1 MKAVQKAL
9 YSFACVAALAQVANA
24 TSMTPPPP
32 DVAARSYF
40 LKDFYSNQ
48 TLASKAADDRVEPAS
63 LTKLMTAYLTFKA
76 IKQGTIKIDQ
86 VIPVSEKAWRAEGS
100 RMFIDLKTP
109 VTVNELIQGMI
120 IQSGNDAC
128 IALAEA
134 IAGSEDVFAQMMN
147 REAQRLG
154 MKGTHFMNS
163 TGLPHPQHYTT
174 AADLATLAVAIV
186 RDYPEYFPIYSKKEY
201 TYNKITQP
209 NRNGLLWKDPNVDG
223 MKTGHTESA
232 GYCLVA
238 TSRREGRR
246 VMSVVLGTSSANVRE
261 SESAKLLNYGLQFFD
276 TPKVY
281 SRNQSLQTLKV
292 WKGQAEDVKIGFNR
306 DLYLSVP
313 KGQAG
318 NIKATLTTQQPLIAP
333 VSAGQAV
340 GKVKLELNG
349 QPLGE
354 YPVVALA
361 TVQQAGFFGRSW
373 DSVRLMFKEQPGAAG
388 GSRRYDEALRPSSR
402 KAKSC
407 QNQP

>member
-1 MKAVQKAL
+1 MNAVKKAL
-9 YSFACVAALAQVANA
+9 YSLACCATLAQISNA
-24 TSMTPPPP
+24 ASMTPPPP
-32 DVAARSYF
+32 EVAARSYF
-40 LKDFYSNQ
+40 LKDFHSNQ
-48 TLASKAADDRVEPAS
+48 TLAAKSADDRVEPAS

-86 VIPVSEKAWRAEGS
+86 VIPVSEKAWKAEGS

-109 VTVNELIQGMI
+109 VTVNELIHGMI

-134 IAGSEDVFAQMMN
+134 IAGSEEVFAQMMN

-154 MKGTHFMNS
+154 MKNSHFMNS
-163 TGLPHPQHYTT
+163 TGLPHPQHFTS
-174 AADLATLAVAIV
+174 ANDLGLLATAIIK
-186 RDYPEYFPIYSKKEY
+186 DFPQYFPIYSKKEY

-238 TSRREGRR
+238 TSRRDGRR
-246 VMSVVLGTSSANVRE
+246 VLSVVLGTASANVRE
-261 SESAKLLNYGLQFFD
+261 SESAKLLNYGLQFYD

-281 SRNQSLQTLKV
+281 SNGQTVQTLKV
-292 WKGQAEDVKIGFNR
+292 WKGQAPEVKIGFNR

-318 NIKATLTTQQPLIAP
+318 KIKASLTTQQPLIAP
-333 VSAGQAV
+333 ISAGQAV
-340 GKVKLELNG
+340 GKIKLELDG
-349 QPLGE
+349 KVLGE
-354 YPVVALA
+354 YPVVSLA
-361 TVQQAGFFGRSW
+361 TVGQAGFFGRTW
-373 DSVRLMFKEQPGAAG
+373 DSLRLMLK
-388 GSRRYDEALRPSSR
+388 
-402 KAKSC
+402 
-407 QNQP
+407 

>member
-24 TSMTPPPP
+24 TSMPPPPP

-174 AADLATLAVAIV
+174 AADLATLAAAIV

-373 DSVRLMFKEQPGAAG
+373 DSVRLMFK
-388 GSRRYDEALRPSSR
+388 
-402 KAKSC
+402 
-407 QNQP
+407 

>member
-1 MKAVQKAL
+1 
-9 YSFACVAALAQVANA
+9 
-24 TSMTPPPP
+24 MTPPPP

-174 AADLATLAVAIV
+174 AADLATLAAAIV

-373 DSVRLMFKEQPGAAG
+373 DSVRLMFK
-388 GSRRYDEALRPSSR
+388 
-402 KAKSC
+402 
-407 QNQP
+407 

>member
-1 MKAVQKAL
+1 MNAVQKAL
-9 YSFACVAALAQVANA
+9 YSLACCATLAQISNA
-24 TSMTPPPP
+24 ASMTPPPP
-32 DVAARSYF
+32 EVAARSYF

-48 TLASKAADDRVEPAS
+48 TLAAKSADDRVEPAS

-86 VIPVSEKAWRAEGS
+86 VIPVSEKAWKAEGS

-109 VTVNELIQGMI
+109 VTVNELIHGMI

-154 MKGTHFMNS
+154 MKGSHFMNS
-163 TGLPHPQHYTT
+163 NGLPHPQHYTT
-174 AADLATLAVAIV
+174 AADLAILASAIIK
-186 RDYPEYFPIYSKKEY
+186 DFPEYFPIYSKKEY

-238 TSRREGRR
+238 TSKRDGRR
-246 VMSVVLGTSSANVRE
+246 VLSVVLGTASANVRE
-261 SESAKLLNYGLQFFD
+261 SESAKLLNYGLQFYD

-281 SRNQSLQTLKV
+281 SNGQTVQTLKV
-292 WKGQAEDVKIGFNR
+292 WKGQAPEVKIGFNR

-318 NIKATLTTQQPLIAP
+318 NIKASLTTQQPLIAP
-333 VSAGQAV
+333 ISAGQAV
-340 GKVKLELNG
+340 GKVKLELDG
-349 QPLGE
+349 KVLGE
-354 YPVVALA
+354 YPVVSLA
-361 TVQQAGFFGRSW
+361 TVAQAGFFGRTW
-373 DSVRLMFKEQPGAAG
+373 DSLRLMLK
-388 GSRRYDEALRPSSR
+388 
-402 KAKSC
+402 
-407 QNQP
+407 

>member
-174 AADLATLAVAIV
+174 AADLATLAAAIV

-373 DSVRLMFKEQPGAAG
+373 DSVRLMFK
-388 GSRRYDEALRPSSR
+388 
-402 KAKSC
+402 
-407 QNQP
+407 

>member
-174 AADLATLAVAIV
+174 AADLATLAAAIV

-281 SRNQSLQTLKV
+281 SRNQSLQALKV

-373 DSVRLMFKEQPGAAG
+373 DSVRLMFK
-388 GSRRYDEALRPSSR
+388 
-402 KAKSC
+402 
-407 QNQP
+407 

>member
-1 MKAVQKAL
+1 MNAVQKAL
-9 YSFACVAALAQVANA
+9 YSLACCAALAQISNA
-24 TSMTPPPP
+24 ATMTPPPP
-32 DVAARSYF
+32 EVAARSYF

-48 TLASKAADDRVEPAS
+48 TLAAKGADDRVEPAS

-86 VIPVSEKAWRAEGS
+86 VIPVSEKAWKAEGS

-154 MKGTHFMNS
+154 MKNSHFMNS
-163 TGLPHPQHYTT
+163 NGLPHPQHYTT
-174 AADLATLAVAIV
+174 AADLAILASAIIK
-186 RDYPEYFPIYSKKEY
+186 DFPEYFPIYSKKEY

-238 TSRREGRR
+238 TSKRDGRR
-246 VMSVVLGTSSANVRE
+246 VLSVVLGTASANVRE
-261 SESAKLLNYGLQFFD
+261 SESAKLLNYGLQFYD

-281 SRNQSLQTLKV
+281 SNGQSVQTLKV
-292 WKGQAEDVKIGFNR
+292 WKGQAPEVKIGFNR

-318 NIKATLTTQQPLIAP
+318 NIKASLTTQQPLIAP
-333 VSAGQAV
+333 ISAGQAV
-340 GKVKLELNG
+340 GKVKLELDG
-349 QPLGE
+349 KVLGE
-354 YPVVALA
+354 YPVVSLA
-361 TVQQAGFFGRSW
+361 TVAQAGFFGRTW
-373 DSVRLMFKEQPGAAG
+373 DSLRLMLK
-388 GSRRYDEALRPSSR
+388 
-402 KAKSC
+402 
-407 QNQP
+407 